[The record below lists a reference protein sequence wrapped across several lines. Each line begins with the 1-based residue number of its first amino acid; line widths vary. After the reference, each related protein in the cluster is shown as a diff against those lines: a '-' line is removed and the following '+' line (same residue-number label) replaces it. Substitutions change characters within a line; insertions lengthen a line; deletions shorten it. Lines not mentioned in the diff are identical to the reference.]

1 MPFPTLSNMQL
12 SSGAG
17 LPDILLS
24 IRGALIDP
32 TSYTV
37 AVSQGQVPA
46 GGEKTAQ
53 YTRLFDSPDFDARR
67 QVSGPTVAS
76 VNDLNGRVLKWMVGL
91 TSLTKDD
98 APYEMIVQ
106 CGQGALNPQA
116 NESGNLDHGVE
127 FAHGY
132 IRVTVS

>member
-1 MPFPTLSNMQL
+1 MPFPTISNMQL

-24 IRGALIDP
+24 IRASQVDP
-32 TSYTV
+32 TSYTL

-53 YTRLFDSPDFDARR
+53 YVRLFDSQNFDARR
-67 QVSGPTVAS
+67 QVSGPSVAT
-76 VNDLNGRVLKWMVGL
+76 VNDLDGRVLKWMVGL

-106 CGQGALNPQA
+106 CGQGGLNTQA
-116 NESGNLDHGVE
+116 DESGNLDHGVE
-127 FAHGY
+127 FANGY

>member
-1 MPFPTLSNMQL
+1 MPFPTFSNMQL

-24 IRGALIDP
+24 IRANQIDP
-32 TSYTV
+32 TSYTL

-53 YTRLFDSPDFDARR
+53 YIRLFDSPDFDARR
-67 QVSGPTVAS
+67 QVSGPTVAT
-76 VNDLNGRVLKWMVGL
+76 VGDLAGRVLKWMVGL
-91 TSLTKDD
+91 TSLNKDD
-98 APYEMIVQ
+98 AAYEMIVQ
-106 CGQGALNPQA
+106 CGQGTLDTKVDEP
-116 NESGNLDHGVE
+116 GNLDHGVE

-132 IRVTVS
+132 IRVTVG